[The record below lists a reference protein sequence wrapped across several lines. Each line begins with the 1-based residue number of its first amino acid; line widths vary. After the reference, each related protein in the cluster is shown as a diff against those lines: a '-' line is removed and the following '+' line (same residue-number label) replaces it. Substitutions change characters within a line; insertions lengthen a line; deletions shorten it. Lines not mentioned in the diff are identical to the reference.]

1 MNKYLMKNINSLSQL
16 LNKLL
21 FLIILPLALWSCEG
35 EEPELKPRGI
45 RLHFDHKINADKLI
59 FNSMQYINDARNPY
73 EVKEILYFI
82 SDVNLYHSNGSRISK
97 GSLNDIHYTDTNLP
111 ETWEWLITGDFPT
124 GTYDSLS
131 FTFGIK
137 SSVNQSFMF
146 VNPPEV
152 NMAWPEVLGGGY
164 HYLMLNGWWRDTVN
178 QRRPFDFH
186 LGIGQIYK
194 NNSGQIPDITGF
206 IDNSFSVNVMGMPF
220 MIEDSKITNLKLVMN
235 VESWFN
241 TPVVYD
247 HNIWGGAIM
256 QKQEA
261 MHLGCLNGR
270 DVFTLEPY

>member
-1 MNKYLMKNINSLSQL
+1 MKKGNSVCRL

-21 FLIILPLALWSCEG
+21 YLVFISMALWSCEG
-35 EEPELKPRGI
+35 EEPELQVRGI
-45 RLHFDHKINADKLI
+45 RLHFDHHLNTNKLV
-59 FNSMQYINDARNPY
+59 FNSMQYINAAGNPY
-73 EVKEILYFI
+73 EVKEIMYFI
-82 SDVNLYHSNGSRISK
+82 SDVKLYHSNGNLISK

-111 ETWEWLITGDFPT
+111 ETWEWLITGDYPT

-137 SSVNQSFMF
+137 SSKNQSFMF

-164 HYLMLNGWWRDTVN
+164 HYLMLNGWWRDTVDL
-178 QRRPFDFH
+178 RRPFDFH
-186 LGIGQIYK
+186 LGIGQIYE
-194 NNSGQIPDITGF
+194 NNSGQVPDIIEF
-206 IDNSFSVNVMGMPF
+206 VDNSFSVKVSGAPF
-220 MIEDSKITNLKLVMN
+220 RLEDAKVTDLRLVMN
-235 VESWFN
+235 VERWFN
-241 TPVVYD
+241 TPVIYD

-261 MHLGCLNGR
+261 MHLGCLNGW